1 MTYLLLL
8 LTYLFTYREH
18 LLLLLTYLFT
28 YREHLLMKFAPQ
40 TAEVTGNG
48 YAAESS
54 KDNIVVA
61 QPSARYVL

>member
-1 MTYLLLL
+1 MTYVLLLL
-8 LTYLFTYREH
+8 A
-18 LLLLLTYLFT
+18 YLFT

-40 TAEVTGNG
+40 TTEITGNG

-61 QPSARYVL
+61 QPSARYVP